1 MASQPNPRGRE
12 ATVAIRHA
20 SATLSLH
27 PQTLRK
33 YERAGLLRPA
43 RQKSGARD
51 YSEGDLER
59 LELIKHL
66 GAVRGVNVAGMALLL
81 ELHDEL
87 HGLLDA
93 MREPRA
99 ARDASPEARVY
110 AMLSRLRGE

>member
-1 MASQPNPRGRE
+1 MDRSSRSRRE
-12 ATVAIRHA
+12 TTVAIRHA

-51 YSEGDLER
+51 YSESDLER

-66 GAVRGVNVAGMALLL
+66 GTVRGVNVAGMALLL

-87 HGLLDA
+87 HGLLAA
-93 MREPRA
+93 MRDPAVRQVN
-99 ARDASPEARVY
+99 PEARLY
-110 AMLSRLRGE
+110 AMLARLRGD

>member
-1 MASQPNPRGRE
+1 MVSQPVPRRRE
-12 ATVAIRHA
+12 TTVAIRHA

-51 YSEGDLER
+51 YSASDLER

-66 GAVRGVNVAGMALLL
+66 GAVRGINVAGMVLLL

-87 HGLLDA
+87 QGLLA
-93 MREPRA
+93 AIQEPRA
-99 ARDASPEARVY
+99 ARDVSPEARVY
-110 AMLSRLRGE
+110 GMLARLRGE